1 MNLRQLQTLLVIAEC
16 RSISRAAERLHV
28 SQPAVTKSL
37 RELERSLGVSLFE
50 RSARGLS
57 ATRYGESLIRHAKS
71 VSAELRH
78 AGEELAALRGAATGR
93 ISVGTAP
100 IGAAKIVP
108 HAVAAVLHD
117 QPGLVVNVVEGTHAT
132 LLPGVTVGELDLF
145 FGPLGDD
152 GPGEGLVEEVLFY
165 DRLHIVARRD
175 HPLAKRRRLMLADLI
190 DQDWVLPPTTVRP
203 RRQLENAFRRAGL
216 KPPTTGVETASPLIL
231 RTLLL
236 ESDRISVIA
245 QQALTVEV
253 QLGLIRLLPVD
264 LGATIRPIGIVMR
277 AGASPSP
284 ATGMLIDHLKAA
296 IGETPQTPARA
307 RRRSRGHK

>member
-37 RELERSLGVSLFE
+37 RELERSLGVALFE

-57 ATRYGESLIRHAKS
+57 PTRYGDSLIRHAKS

-78 AGEELAALRGAATGR
+78 AGEELAALRGAASGR
-93 ISVGTAP
+93 VSIGTAP

-108 HAVAAVLHD
+108 QAVAALLHD
-117 QPGLVVNVVEGTHAT
+117 QPGLVVNVVEGTHNT
-132 LLPGVTVGELDLF
+132 LLPAVAVGELDLF

-165 DRLHIVARRD
+165 DRLHIVARRN
-175 HPLAKRRRLMLADLI
+175 HPLAKRRTLELADLL
-190 DQDWVLPPTTVRP
+190 DQPWVLPPTTVRP
-203 RRQLENAFRRAGL
+203 RRQLENAFRRQGL
-216 KPPTTGVETASPLIL
+216 EPPTTGVETASPLIL

-245 QQALTVEV
+245 RQALVVEV
-253 QLGLIRLLPVD
+253 ELGLIKLLPVD

-277 AGASPSP
+277 AGATPSP
-284 ATGMLIDHLKAA
+284 AVAMLIDHLKAEV
-296 IGETPQTPARA
+296 GGTGRDTVKEA
-307 RRRSRGHK
+307 RRLS

>member
-1 MNLRQLQTLLVIAEC
+1 VNLRQLQTLLVIADC

-57 ATRYGESLIRHAKS
+57 PTRYGDSLIRHAKS
-71 VSAELRH
+71 ISAELRH

-93 ISVGTAP
+93 VSIGTAP

-108 HAVAAVLHD
+108 QAVADLLHS
-117 QPGLVVNVVEGTHAT
+117 QPGLVVNVVEGTHNT
-132 LLPGVTVGELDLF
+132 LLPAVAVGELDLF

-152 GPGEGLVEEVLFY
+152 GPGEGLIEEVLFY
-165 DRLHIVARRD
+165 DRLHIVARRH
-175 HPLAKRRRLMLADLI
+175 HPLAKRRTLKLADLV

-203 RRQLENAFRRAGL
+203 RRQLENAFRREGL
-216 KPPTTGVETASPLIL
+216 EPPAKGVETASPLIL

-245 QQALTVEV
+245 RQALVVEV
-253 QLGLIRLLPVD
+253 ELGLIKLLPVD

-296 IGETPQTPARA
+296 VGESVTEPRMA
-307 RRRSRGHK
+307 RRGPA

>member
-1 MNLRQLQTLLVIAEC
+1 VNLRQLQTLLVIAEC

-37 RELERSLGVSLFE
+37 RELERSLGVALFE

-57 ATRYGESLIRHAKS
+57 PTRYGDSLIRHAKS

-78 AGEELAALRGAATGR
+78 AGEELAALRGAASGR
-93 ISVGTAP
+93 VSIGTAP

-108 HAVAAVLHD
+108 QAVAALLHD
-117 QPGLVVNVVEGTHAT
+117 QPGLVVNVVEGTHNT
-132 LLPGVTVGELDLF
+132 LLPAVAVGELDLF

-165 DRLHIVARRD
+165 DRLHIVARRN
-175 HPLAKRRRLMLADLI
+175 HPLAKRRTLELADLL
-190 DQDWVLPPTTVRP
+190 DQPWVLPPTTVRP
-203 RRQLENAFRRAGL
+203 RRQLENAFRRQGL
-216 KPPTTGVETASPLIL
+216 EPPTTGVETASPLIL

-245 QQALTVEV
+245 RQALVVEV
-253 QLGLIRLLPVD
+253 ELGLIKLLPVD

-277 AGASPSP
+277 AGATPSP
-284 ATGMLIDHLKAA
+284 AVAMLIDHLKAEV
-296 IGETPQTPARA
+296 GGTGRDTVKEA
-307 RRRSRGHK
+307 RRLS

>member
-37 RELERSLGVSLFE
+37 RELERSVGVMLFE
-50 RSARGLS
+50 RTARGLS
-57 ATRYGESLIRHAKS
+57 PTRYGDSLIRHAKS
-71 VSAELRH
+71 ISAELRH
-78 AGEELAALRGAATGR
+78 ADEELAALRGAATGR
-93 ISVGTAP
+93 VSIGTAP

-108 HAVAAVLHD
+108 QAVAELLRA
-117 QPGLVVNVVEGTHAT
+117 QPGLVVNIVEGTHGT
-132 LLPGVTVGELDLF
+132 LLPAVAVGELDLF

-165 DRLHIVARRD
+165 DRLHIVARRR
-175 HPLAKRRRLMLADLI
+175 HPLAKRRTVELAELI
-190 DQDWVLPPTTVRP
+190 DQQWVLPPTTVRP
-203 RRQLENAFRRAGL
+203 RRQLENAFRRQGL
-216 KPPTTGVETASPLIL
+216 TPPAKGVETASPLIL

-245 QQALTVEV
+245 RQALVVELE
-253 QLGLIRLLPVD
+253 LGLIKILPVD

-277 AGASPSP
+277 AGASASP
-284 ATGMLIDHLKAA
+284 GVGMLIEHIRAA
-296 IGETPQTPARA
+296 IVASGAEPAREA
-307 RRRSRGHK
+307 RRQAVI

>member
-37 RELERSLGVSLFE
+37 RELERSLGVLLFE

-57 ATRYGESLIRHAKS
+57 PTRYGDSLIRHAKS

-78 AGEELAALRGAATGR
+78 AGEELAALRGAASGR
-93 ISVGTAP
+93 VSVGTAP

-108 HAVAAVLHD
+108 QAVAALLHD
-117 QPGLVVNVVEGTHAT
+117 QPGLVVNVVEGTHNT
-132 LLPGVTVGELDLF
+132 LLPAVGVGELDLF

-165 DRLHIVARRD
+165 DRLHIVARRN
-175 HPLAKRRRLMLADLI
+175 HPLAKRRTLELVDLLGHP
-190 DQDWVLPPTTVRP
+190 WVLPPTSVRP
-203 RRQLENAFRRAGL
+203 RRQLENAFRRQGL
-216 KPPTTGVETASPLIL
+216 EPPTTGVETASPLIL

-245 QQALTVEV
+245 RQALVVEV
-253 QLGLIRLLPVD
+253 ELGLIKLLPVD

-277 AGASPSP
+277 AGATPSP
-284 ATGMLIDHLKAA
+284 AVAMLIDHLKVE
-296 IGETPQTPARA
+296 IGGGAPDGAKE
-307 RRRSRGHK
+307 RRRLA